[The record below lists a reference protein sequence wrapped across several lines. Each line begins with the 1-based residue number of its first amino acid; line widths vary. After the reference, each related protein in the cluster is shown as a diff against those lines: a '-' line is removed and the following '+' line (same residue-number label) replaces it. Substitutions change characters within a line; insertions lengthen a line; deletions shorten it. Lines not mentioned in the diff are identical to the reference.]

1 MESKEFIGRARD
13 LGYAEE
19 QIQEIL
25 REQREAR
32 EAGVTPLPLES
43 MLVELPDDETT
54 QP

>member
-25 REQREAR
+25 REQREA
-32 EAGVTPLPLES
+32 GVTPLPLES